1 MRMLEDILDSS
12 LTHPG
17 SFELLDA
24 PFDPAALL
32 REVATQFSDL
42 AAQQGLFLRAE
53 VAPGVPSQ
61 VMGDAPRLREVLG
74 HLLGNAVKFTQS
86 GGITA
91 RLAAETDSSG
101 APLLVLRVLDTGPGI
116 PPEGRAALFQ
126 PRSSVEEAALRRP
139 GGAGPGLVICGQL
152 ANAMRGEMT
161 CEDAPGGGAEF
172 RFAVPLRQPAPV
184 PGAPPARLP
193 PARVLVVDDVSLNR
207 KVLSAILER
216 DGHQVVVAATGE
228 EAVASV
234 AEGPPFD
241 LVLMDLHM
249 PGMDGIAA
257 TAAIRSLPGAV
268 ARVAVHAL
276 TADVSA
282 HTSAEYEAAGFT
294 GFLTKPLDRSAIRQ
308 AIAAAQVKAAASVG
322 CAAAP
327 PVLDGAHLARIFEG
341 LPREVVGQML
351 NEFLRSLGEVLARLR
366 EQRNDGPALAQE
378 VHSLK
383 GLAGNFGAA
392 RLGEALA
399 SFQAQLDGG
408 VAAGALPLGPLE
420 AAYRDTVE
428 AIRAGAHLRLF
439 DAAGVGPPQPHREGH
454 PT

>member
-1 MRMLEDILDSS
+1 MRVLEDILDSS

-32 REVATQFSDL
+32 REVATQFSDF
-42 AAQQGLFLRAE
+42 AAQQGLFLHAE

-61 VMGDAPRLREVLG
+61 VMGDAPRLREVVG

-116 PPEGRAALFQ
+116 
-126 PRSSVEEAALRRP
+126 RRP
-139 GGAGPGLVICGQL
+139 GGAGPGLVICSQL

-172 RFAVPLRQPAPV
+172 RFAVPLRQSVPV
-184 PGAPPARLP
+184 PSAPPARLP

-257 TAAIRSLPGAV
+257 TAAIRSLPGAG

-428 AIRAGAHLRLF
+428 AIRAGTHLRLF
-439 DAAGVGPPQPHREGH
+439 DAAGVGPPQPHREGN